1 MCGSKARDLYCHFL
15 LFRCFAGLFF
25 SLIIS
30 HTNIFLSLDFCALFF
45 DSNFSFS
52 LLRLLALLFVCCHL
66 LSCFR
71 TELLVP
77 TIRLICE
84 KVHTKFTN
92 ITPTPTQTHIF
103 TFLFYNFGSIKDLCW
118 LFAALFFLATS
129 MYAGKEWMDLC
140 SVSLLMIYRLNHTHI

>member
-1 MCGSKARDLYCHFL
+1 MAAKLEIYIAIFFYSAVL
-15 LFRCFAGLFF
+15 LAFF

-118 LFAALFFLATS
+118 LFAALFLATS

-140 SVSLLMIYRLNHTHI
+140 SVSLLMIYRLNHTNI